1 MPFLDWVNK
10 NQAVLTADQ
19 VPYHLLQKEQT
30 FGDAEASH
38 NNLIIQG
45 DNLQA
50 LKALLPFY
58 TSKVK
63 CVYIDPPYN
72 TGAAFEYYDDK
83 LEHSQWL
90 SLMYPRLVLL
100 RELLTDDGFIC
111 VQIDDKEYA
120 RLYMLMI
127 ELFGEKN
134 LKTIS
139 VKMAEPTGLKMASV
153 IKSGNIP
160 KLKEYLI
167 LAGKSGIKNLTLEKI
182 PKAKWDSEYKTII
195 LNKTQEQINRIKEIR
210 DDEYRTASDIEEA
223 DKILADIEVV
233 PLVEAYRKFNI
244 SNSNKNNFN
253 FENAWRI
260 LQIASI
266 SGSAKSIADQ
276 KSKDINASFYLIQT
290 PRKKAYIIK
299 NGYDSSNQVPR
310 IKALFADDY
319 LTVHPGDFWQDVKTT
334 GLDNEGTVDFKNGK
348 KPELLIKRIIA
359 MCSKVD
365 DLILDS
371 FLGSGTTA
379 AVAHKM
385 NRRYIGIEMGEHAK
399 THCLPR
405 LQKVIGGEQGGISKT
420 VNWQGGGG
428 FSFYTLGDAVFD
440 ANGHISASV
449 RFSALAAYIWHLETK
464 TAISAKSIDTK
475 TPFIGEHEGVAY
487 YLLYNGIL
495 GDRRPNGGNVLTN
508 PVLAYLDGLHQTPS
522 KKVIFGEASRIGDAK
537 LSMLNITFKQIPYEL
552 HERV

>member
-10 NQAVLTADQ
+10 NQAVSSVAQ
-19 VPYHLLQKEQT
+19 VPYHLLHLEQMYGDNVAAQK
-30 FGDAEASH
+30 
-38 NNLIIQG
+38 NLIVQG

-58 TSKVK
+58 TAKVK

-72 TGAAFEYYDDK
+72 TGSAFEHYDDK

-100 RELLTDDGFIC
+100 RELLADDGFIC
-111 VQIDDKEYA
+111 IQIDDKEYA

-167 LAGKSGIKNLTLEKI
+167 LAGKSGIRNLTLEKI
-182 PKAKWDSEYKTII
+182 PKAKWDDEYKTII
-195 LNKTQEQINRIKEIR
+195 INKTQEQINRIKEIR
-210 DDEYRTASDIEEA
+210 DNEDRNLSDIEEA
-223 DKILADIEVV
+223 DRILADIEIMS
-233 PLVEAYRKFNI
+233 LVEAYRNFGITSGDKI
-244 SNSNKNNFN
+244 NFN

-266 SGSAKSIADQ
+266 SGSAKSIADR
-276 KSKDINASFYLIQT
+276 KSQSAEATFFLIQT

-299 NGYDSSNQVPR
+299 NGYDTNVNLPR

-319 LTVHPGDFWQDVKTT
+319 LTVHPGDFWQDIKTT

-359 MCSKVD
+359 MCSKPN

-385 NRRYIGIEMGEHAK
+385 GRQYIGIEMGEHAK
-399 THCLPR
+399 THCITR
-405 LQKVIGGEQGGISKT
+405 LQRVIEGEQGGVSKV
-420 VNWQGGGG
+420 VNWEGGGG
-428 FSFYTLGDAVFD
+428 FSFYTLGEPVFD
-440 ANGHISASV
+440 ANGYISPTV
-449 RFSALAAYIWHLETK
+449 RFNALAAYIWLLETK
-464 TAISAKSIDTK
+464 TAISTQVVEAKA
-475 TPFIGEHEGVAY
+475 PFIGEFKGVAY

-495 GDRRPNGGNVLTN
+495 GDRRPNGGNVLTSQ
-508 PVLAYLDGLHQTPS
+508 VLAFLNEIHPHSD
-522 KKVIFGEASRIGDAK
+522 KKIIFGEASRMSQVKLDA
-537 LSMLNITFKQIPYEL
+537 MGIVFKQIPYEL
-552 HERV
+552 HERI